1 MMYLN
6 PDTRDTD
13 EGTDFAE
20 SRLYPLAVTQYG
32 LAIDR
37 ILLRASPTNLPAEDT
52 LMSALD
58 VVDVLKNVS
67 PRHLYRCWQSIGY
80 RTTRYSRTF
89 SESAE
94 DLMRN
99 SIAGLIR
106 DHFDR
111 LNFVRDRLANEANN

>member
-6 PDTRDTD
+6 PDTRDSD
-13 EGTDFAE
+13 EGIDFAE
-20 SRLYPLAVTQYG
+20 SRLYSLAVTQYG

-37 ILLRASPTNLPAEDT
+37 ILFRASPTNPPSEDA
-52 LMSALD
+52 LMAALDALD
-58 VVDVLKNVS
+58 VLQDVS
-67 PRHLYRCWQSIGY
+67 PMHLYRCWQSIGF

-99 SIAGLIR
+99 SLTALIR
-106 DHFDR
+106 AHFDL